1 MKLEQD
7 NFAKSIVTGFVVIL
21 GLCTFSYA
29 CDTWVAVGNST
40 KDGSVILGKNS
51 DRPSV
56 EAQPLKYFPRV
67 KHQEGKVKCT
77 HITIPQAKET
87 YAHIGSNIWWL
98 FGYEI
103 GMNEWGVAIGNE
115 AEHSKEPCEKT
126 GLLGMDLIRLA
137 LERAK
142 TAYEAMHVIIKLVA
156 EHGQGGGCEYPGQ
169 WDENTTYHNSF
180 IIADPNEAWVLEL
193 AGRFWVA
200 KKVEDVWA
208 ISNVYSIEADFDE
221 AHPELIKHAL
231 KMGWCKR
238 DADFNFA
245 RNYGNYTTRDTSSS
259 QNRANSNLRML
270 KAKKGEIT
278 VEYMMKVCRSHHEGT
293 ILSPRWSPNES
304 HFTQTCMH
312 DSPNICPYRTAASM
326 IAHLRKDSPAML
338 RQVYWQ
344 SFSSPCVN
352 VFRPF
357 YFVRLGTPYGAG
369 QTVPDQFG
377 KATNKYSSD
386 SPWWWAEKIKRL
398 CDLNYCKLAPVVQSV
413 FQETEKWEL
422 ERAKI
427 IEDQALEFI
436 NKGDDEKAQKILQ
449 DFCNENVKRIATEYK
464 MLEENLT
471 REVAVVGID
480 YLWLDFLQDNCKINA
495 LDLPIGLRR

>member
-1 MKLEQD
+1 MKLEQESI
-7 NFAKSIVTGFVVIL
+7 AKRILIGFVMIL
-21 GLCTFSYA
+21 GFCTFSFA

-56 EAQPLKYFPRV
+56 EAQPLKYFPRM
-67 KHQEGKVKCT
+67 KHRESKVKCT
-77 HITIPQAKET
+77 HITIPQAEET
-87 YAHIGSNIWWL
+87 YEHIGSNIWWL

-103 GMNEWGVAIGNE
+103 GMNEWAVAIGNE

-142 TAYEAMHVIIKLVA
+142 TAYEAMHVITKLVE

-169 WDENTTYHNSF
+169 WDANKTYHNSF

-193 AGRFWVA
+193 AGRYWVA

-221 AHPELIKHAL
+221 SHPEIIKHAIE
-231 KMGWCKR
+231 MGWCRSEK
-238 DADFNFA
+238 DFNFA

-278 VEYMMKVCRSHHEGT
+278 VEYMLKVCRNHHEGT

-312 DSPNICPYRTAASM
+312 DCPNTCPYRTAASM
-326 IAHLRKDSPAML
+326 IAHLRKDMPAML

-357 YFVRLGTPYGAG
+357 YFAG

-377 KATNKYSSD
+377 EATHKYSSD

-398 CDLNYCKLAPVVQSV
+398 CDLNYHKLAPVVQRV

-422 ERAKI
+422 ERAKV
-427 IEDQALEFI
+427 IEVQALELI
-436 NKGDDEKAQKILQ
+436 NKGDEEKAQKILQ
-449 DFCNENVKRIATEYK
+449 DFCNENVKRTAKEYET
-464 MLEENLT
+464 LINTLT
-471 REVAVVGID
+471 RMVPVVGID
-480 YLWLDFLQDNCKINA
+480 YLWIDFLQDNCKTND
-495 LDLPIGLRR
+495 LDLPIHRVR

>member
-1 MKLEQD
+1 MKLEQAIMT
-7 NFAKSIVTGFVVIL
+7 NGILIGFMVTLGF
-21 GLCTFSYA
+21 CTFSYA

-56 EAQPLKYFPRV
+56 EAQPLKYFPRM
-67 KHQEGKVKCT
+67 KHRESNVKCT
-77 HITIPQAKET
+77 DITIPQAEET
-87 YAHIGSNIWWL
+87 YEHIGSNIWWL

-103 GMNEWGVAIGNE
+103 GMNECAVAIGNE

-142 TAYEAMHVIIKLVA
+142 TAYEAIHVITKLVA

-180 IIADPNEAWVLEL
+180 LIADPNEAWVLEL
-193 AGRFWVA
+193 AGRYWVA

-221 AHPELIKHAL
+221 AHPDLIKHAIE
-231 KMGWCKR
+231 MGWCKSEK
-238 DADFNFA
+238 DFNFA
-245 RNYGNYTTRDTSSS
+245 RNYGNYTTRNTSSS

-270 KAKKGEIT
+270 KAKQGEIT
-278 VEYMMKVCRSHHEGT
+278 VEYMMTVCRNHHEGT
-293 ILSPRWSPNES
+293 ILSPRWAANES
-304 HFTQTCMH
+304 HFAQTCMH
-312 DSPNICPYRTAASM
+312 DCPNTRPYRTAASM
-326 IAHLRKDSPAML
+326 IAHLRKDMPSML

-344 SFSSPCVN
+344 SFSVPCVN
-352 VFRPF
+352 VFQPF
-357 YFVRLGTPYGAG
+357 YFAG
-369 QTVPDQFG
+369 QTVPDQFDEG
-377 KATNKYSSD
+377 TNKYSSD

-398 CDLNYCKLAPVVQSV
+398 CDLNYRKLAPVAQRV
-413 FQETEKWEL
+413 FQKTEKWEL

-427 IEDQALEFI
+427 IEVQALELI
-436 NKGDDEKAQKILQ
+436 NNGDGKKAQRILQ
-449 DFCNENVKRIATEYK
+449 DFCNENVKRTAREYK
-464 MLEENLT
+464 MLTETLT
-471 REVAVVGID
+471 RMVPVVGID
-480 YLWLDFLQDNCKINA
+480 YLWIDFLQENCKTND
-495 LDLPIGLRR
+495 LELPIPGMR

>member
-7 NFAKSIVTGFVVIL
+7 SFAKSFVIGFVVIL
-21 GLCTFSYA
+21 GFHTFSYA

-56 EAQPLKYFPRV
+56 EAQGLKYFPRM
-67 KHQEGKVKCT
+67 KHRESKVKCT
-77 HITIPQAKET
+77 HITIPQAEET

-115 AEHSKEPCEKT
+115 AEHSKEPYEKT

-142 TAYEAMHVIIKLVA
+142 TAYEAMHVITKLVA

-169 WDENTTYHNSF
+169 WDQNATYHNSF
-180 IIADPNEAWVLEL
+180 IIADPNEAWVLES
-193 AGRFWVA
+193 AGRYWVA

-208 ISNVYSIEADFDE
+208 ISNLYSIEADFDE
-221 AHPELIKHAL
+221 AHPDLIKHAIE
-231 KMGWCKR
+231 MGWCRSEK
-238 DADFNFA
+238 DFNFA
-245 RNYGNYTTRDTSSS
+245 RNYGDYTTIDTSHS
-259 QNRANSNLRML
+259 QNRVNSNLRML
-270 KAKKGEIT
+270 KAKKGQIT
-278 VEYMMKVCRSHHEGT
+278 VEYMMKVCRNHHEGT

-304 HFTQTCMH
+304 DFIQTCMH
-312 DSPNICPYRTAASM
+312 DRPEVCPYRTAASM
-326 IAHLRKDSPAML
+326 IAHLRKDTPPML

-357 YFVRLGTPYGAG
+357 YFAG
-369 QTVPDQFG
+369 RTIPDQFG
-377 KATNKYSSD
+377 EATNKYSSD
-386 SPWWWAEKIKRL
+386 SPWWSAEKIKRL
-398 CDLNYCKLAPVVQSV
+398 CDLNYHKLALVVQRV
-413 FQETEKWEL
+413 FQEIERDQL
-422 ERAKI
+422 ERAKV
-427 IEDQALEFI
+427 IEVQALELI
-436 NKGDDEKAQKILQ
+436 NKGDEKKAERILQ
-449 DFCNENVKRIATEYK
+449 DFCNENVKRTAKEYK
-464 MLEENLT
+464 TLAKSLSRM
-471 REVAVVGID
+471 VPVVGID
-480 YLWLDFLQDNCKINA
+480 YLWVDFLQANCKTNA
-495 LDLPIGLRR
+495 LDLLIPPMR

>member
-1 MKLEQD
+1 
-7 NFAKSIVTGFVVIL
+7 
-21 GLCTFSYA
+21 
-29 CDTWVAVGNST
+29 
-40 KDGSVILGKNS
+40 
-51 DRPSV
+51 
-56 EAQPLKYFPRV
+56 
-67 KHQEGKVKCT
+67 
-77 HITIPQAKET
+77 
-87 YAHIGSNIWWL
+87 
-98 FGYEI
+98 
-103 GMNEWGVAIGNE
+103 
-115 AEHSKEPCEKT
+115 
-126 GLLGMDLIRLA
+126 MDLIRLA

-142 TAYEAMHVIIKLVA
+142 TAYEAMHAITKLVA

-169 WDENTTYHNSF
+169 WDASTTYHNSF
-180 IIADPNEAWVLEL
+180 IIADPNQAWVLEL
-193 AGRFWVA
+193 AGRYWVA

-221 AHPELIKHAL
+221 AHPELIKHAI

-245 RNYGNYTTRDTSSS
+245 RNYGDYTTTDTSSS

-278 VEYMMKVCRSHHEGT
+278 VEYMTKVCRSHHEGT

-326 IAHLRKDSPAML
+326 IAHLRKDSPGFPRSGVPGFPRSGVPAMF

-357 YFVRLGTPYGAG
+357 YFAG
-369 QTVPDQFG
+369 QTVPAQFG
-377 KATNKYSSD
+377 EATNKYSSD

-398 CDLNYCKLAPVVQSV
+398 CDLNYRKLAPVVQKV
-413 FQETEKWEL
+413 FQETEIWEL

-427 IEDQALEFI
+427 AEVQALELI
-436 NKGDDEKAQKILQ
+436 NKGDQVQAQKILQ
-449 DFCNENVKRIATEYK
+449 DFCNENVKRTAKEYK
-464 MLEENLT
+464 MLEETLT
-471 REVAVVGID
+471 RMVPDVGID
-480 YLWLDFLQDNCKINA
+480 YLWTDFLQDNCKTNA
-495 LDLPIGLRR
+495 LDLPIHQRR

>member
-1 MKLEQD
+1 MKLEQETI
-7 NFAKSIVTGFVVIL
+7 AKRIAIGFVVLL

-56 EAQPLKYFPRV
+56 EAQGLKYFPRI
-67 KHQEGKVKCT
+67 KHRESEVKCT

-137 LERAK
+137 LERAR
-142 TAYEAMHVIIKLVA
+142 TAYEAMHVITKLLA

-180 IIADPNEAWVLEL
+180 IIADPNEAWVLES
-193 AGRFWVA
+193 AGRYWVA

-221 AHPELIKHAL
+221 AHPDLIKHAIER
-231 KMGWCKR
+231 GWCRSEK
-238 DADFNFA
+238 DFNFA

-259 QNRANSNLRML
+259 QNRVNSNLRML
-270 KAKKGEIT
+270 KAKKGQIT
-278 VEYMMKVCRSHHEGT
+278 VEYMMKVCRNHHEGT
-293 ILSPRWSPNES
+293 ILSPRWAANES

-312 DSPNICPYRTAASM
+312 DCPNTRRYRTAASM
-326 IAHLRKDSPAML
+326 IAHLRKDMPPML

-344 SFSSPCVN
+344 SFSAPCVN

-357 YFVRLGTPYGAG
+357 YFAG
-369 QTVPDQFG
+369 RTVPEQFG
-377 KATNKYSSD
+377 EATNKYSSD
-386 SPWWWAEKIKRL
+386 SPWWSAEKIKRL
-398 CDLNYCKLAPVVQSV
+398 CDLNYRKLAPVVQRV
-413 FQETEKWEL
+413 FREIERREL
-422 ERAKI
+422 ERAKV
-427 IEDQALEFI
+427 IEDQALELI
-436 NKGDDEKAQKILQ
+436 NKGDEKKAEKILQ
-449 DFCNENVKRIATEYK
+449 DFCNENVKRTTKEYK
-464 MLEENLT
+464 TLIHSLT
-471 REVAVVGID
+471 RMVPVVGID
-480 YLWLDFLQDNCKINA
+480 YLWLDFLQDNCKTNS
-495 LDLPIGLRR
+495 LDLPIPPMR

>member
-1 MKLEQD
+1 MKSEQD
-7 NFAKSIVTGFVVIL
+7 SFAKRILIGFVVIL
-21 GLCTFSYA
+21 GFCTFSYA

-40 KDGSVILGKNS
+40 KDGSIILGKNS

-56 EAQPLKYFPRV
+56 EAQPLKYFPRM
-67 KHQEGKVKCT
+67 KHQESKVKCT
-77 HITIPQAKET
+77 HITIPQAEQT

-103 GMNEWGVAIGNE
+103 GMNEWAVAIGNE

-142 TAYEAMHVIIKLVA
+142 TAYEAMHVITKLVA

-180 IIADPNEAWVLEL
+180 IIADPNQAWVLEL
-193 AGRFWVA
+193 AGRYWVA

-208 ISNVYSIEADFDE
+208 ISNVFSIEADFDE
-221 AHPELIKHAL
+221 AHPDLIKHAIE
-231 KMGWCKR
+231 MGWCRSEK
-238 DADFNFA
+238 DFNFA

-278 VEYMMKVCRSHHEGT
+278 VEYMMKVCRNHHEGT
-293 ILSPRWSPNES
+293 ILSPRWAANES

-312 DSPNICPYRTAASM
+312 DCPNTCPYRTAASM
-326 IAHLRKDSPAML
+326 IAHLRKDMPAML

-344 SFSSPCVN
+344 SFSTPCVN

-357 YFVRLGTPYGAG
+357 YFAG

-377 KATNKYSSD
+377 EATNKYSSD

-398 CDLNYCKLAPVVQSV
+398 CDLNYRQLAPVVQRV
-413 FQETEKWEL
+413 FQETEIWEL

-427 IEDQALEFI
+427 TEVQALELI
-436 NKGDDEKAQKILQ
+436 NKGDEEKAQKILQ
-449 DFCNENVKRIATEYK
+449 AFCNENVNRTAKEYK
-464 MLEENLT
+464 MLVENLT
-471 REVAVVGID
+471 RMIPVAGID
-480 YLWLDFLQDNCKINA
+480 YLWIDFLQENCKTND
-495 LDLPIGLRR
+495 LDLPIRRMR